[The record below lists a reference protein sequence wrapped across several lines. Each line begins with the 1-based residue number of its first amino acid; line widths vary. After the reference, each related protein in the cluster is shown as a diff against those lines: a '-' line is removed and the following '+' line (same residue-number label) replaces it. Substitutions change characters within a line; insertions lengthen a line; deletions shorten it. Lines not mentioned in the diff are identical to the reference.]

1 MKAYT
6 LDLRERVVGFVR
18 SGGAKTEAA
27 ARFRVSRKTVYRY
40 LAADDAGS
48 LAPKA
53 SWGGWRKL
61 DPASVRREV
70 GRRRDATLGEL
81 AEALGVHLTTV
92 RYHLRKMKITLK
104 KTRAVP

>member
-6 LDLRERVVGFVR
+6 LDLRERIVEFVR

-40 LAADDAGS
+40 LAADGAGS

-61 DPASVRREV
+61 DPEAVRREV
-70 GRRRDATLGEL
+70 GRNGDATLGEL
-81 AEALGVHLTTV
+81 AGALGVHLTTV
-92 RYHLRKMKITLK
+92 HYRLRKMKVTLK
-104 KTRAVP
+104 KTRTVP